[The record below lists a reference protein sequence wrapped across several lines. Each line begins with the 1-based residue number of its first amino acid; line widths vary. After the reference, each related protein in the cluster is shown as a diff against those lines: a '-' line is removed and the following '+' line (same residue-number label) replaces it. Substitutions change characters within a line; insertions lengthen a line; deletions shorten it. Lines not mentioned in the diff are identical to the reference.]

1 MLSACRS
8 SFVTAI
14 ILCLALSSRAQIGG
28 DNSYESLN
36 LVTSARVSGLG
47 GTVLAIKDD
56 DLDMAWYNPSLLNET
71 MHNHLV
77 VSYMDHVSDIKIAS
91 SMYSYTHKKFGSFSG
106 GIQYMHYG
114 TFQEYDETGLFLR
127 LFTAQDLVINL
138 GWGTAV
144 SPKINVGTS
153 EERTLDSM
161 FFIGANF
168 KFINSSYHFDY
179 SSFGVAVDLAGTYY
193 NKKSDYVVALVIKN
207 LGTQIKP
214 YIPDS
219 REPLP
224 FEVQAGIT
232 KKLLHAPFRL
242 MLHAQHL
249 EKWDLTYV
257 NPNLTSTSLEPAE
270 EDTLLFQKIGSN
282 VSGFTD
288 KLLSHAVFGTELVI
302 TDNFHVRLGYNY
314 LKRKQLKNITKKG
327 TAGFSIGV
335 GMKISKFDFSY
346 SRSSFHLAGGSN
358 QFTIR
363 TSLSDFKSKDTPTDP
378 VTGAMPDPTLDS
390 AKSE

>member
-1 MLSACRS
+1 MLTAFRS
-8 SFVTAI
+8 SLVTLI
-14 ILCLALSSRAQIGG
+14 ILCLSFTARGQLGG

-47 GTVLAIKDD
+47 GIVLAIKDD
-56 DLDMAWYNPSLLNET
+56 DLDMAWYNPSLLNKT

-77 VSYMDHVSDIKIAS
+77 VNYIDHLSDIKIAS
-91 SMYSYTHKKFGSFSG
+91 SIYSYTHKKLGSFSG
-106 GIQYMHYG
+106 GIQYMHFG

-127 LFTAQDLVINL
+127 LFNAQDLVVNL

-161 FFIGANF
+161 FFVGTNF

-179 SSFGVAVDLAGTYY
+179 SSFGIAVDLAGTYC
-193 NKKSDYVVALVIKN
+193 NKKSDFVVALVIKN
-207 LGTQIKP
+207 IGTQLKP
-214 YIPDS
+214 YIPGN

-232 KKLLHAPFRL
+232 KKLRHAPFRL
-242 MLHAQHL
+242 MLHGQHL
-249 EKWDLTYV
+249 EQWDLTYE
-257 NPNLTSTSLEPAE
+257 NPTLASGSLDPVQQ
-270 EDTLLFQKIGSN
+270 DTMLLQKIGSN

-288 KLLSHAVFGTELVI
+288 KLLRHAVFGTELII

-314 LKRKQLKNITKKG
+314 LKRKELKNITKKG

-335 GMKISKFDFSY
+335 GMKISKFNFSY

-363 TSLSDFKSKDTPTDP
+363 TSLSDFKSKNTAAGLTP
-378 VTGAMPDPTLDS
+378 
-390 AKSE
+390 

>member
-1 MLSACRS
+1 MT
-8 SFVTAI
+8 VVV
-14 ILCLALSSRAQIGG
+14 LCLSFSARGQLGG

-77 VSYMDHVSDIKIAS
+77 VNYMDHLSDIKIAS
-91 SMYSYTHKKFGSFSG
+91 SIYSYTHKKFGSFSG
-106 GIQYMHYG
+106 GIQFIHLG
-114 TFQEYDETGLFLR
+114 TFQEYDETGMFLR
-127 LFTAQDLVINL
+127 LFTAQDLLVNI

-161 FFIGANF
+161 FFIGANL

-193 NKKSDYVVALVIKN
+193 NKRGDYVVALVVKN
-207 LGTQIKP
+207 VGIQLKP
-214 YIPDS
+214 YIPGN
-219 REPLP
+219 RESLP

-232 KKLLHAPFRL
+232 KKLRHAPFRL

-249 EKWDLTYV
+249 EKWDLTYE
-257 NPNLTSTSLEPAE
+257 NPTLVSSSLDPVQQ
-270 EDTLLFQKIGSN
+270 DTMLLQKIGSN

-288 KLLSHAVFGTELVI
+288 KLLRHAVFGTELII

-314 LKRKQLKNITKKG
+314 LKRKELRNITKKG
-327 TAGFSIGV
+327 TAGLSIGV
-335 GMKISKFDFSY
+335 GMKISKFNFSY

-363 TSLSDFKSKDTPTDP
+363 TSLSNFKAKNTA
-378 VTGAMPDPTLDS
+378 TGLAPNPLPDPTPNS
-390 AKSE
+390 VKSE